1 MNVKLSEQLDEY
13 YLNLYIDELTD
24 LIMDENLIDKD
35 NRQVFL
41 NRLDNIKREINNIM
55 DKAHRFG
62 EALDSI
68 KLEVDDLE

>member
-1 MNVKLSEQLDEY
+1 MNRKLTDQLDDY
-13 YLNLYIDELTD
+13 YLNNYIDELTD

-41 NRLDNIKREINNIM
+41 NRLDDIKRELGNIM
-55 DKAHRFG
+55 DNAQRFG

>member
-1 MNVKLSEQLDEY
+1 MNQKLTDQLDDY
-13 YLNLYIDELTD
+13 YLNICIYELTD

-41 NRLDNIKREINNIM
+41 NRLDDIKRELNNIM
-55 DKAHRFG
+55 DNAYRFG
-62 EALDSI
+62 EALESI